1 MECNT
6 SSVVAIFGLIFS
18 SSCGSCT
25 MYDYTILPEGVYANC
40 SSRQLNSIPPF
51 IDSGTTVL
59 DLSNNNISKV
69 TNKSFGELQQ
79 LNKLNLSL
87 NEIDSLEPD
96 AFFGLIRL
104 RILDLS
110 WNKLLY
116 DYTTF
121 RPEVFKPLKNL
132 KEIYLNGNPVNIN
145 STYLDKT
152 IGQCLHL
159 EMVYLTG
166 LSNKTFGPGY
176 SNLNQL
182 TKLRFSGSCSSA
194 EKQCKCNMT
203 LLQNETFVNTPHL
216 KTLAITKCGISF
228 IDACTFCPLRRL
240 TVLDLSYNYP
250 GGLNLLRNVTYGLQT
265 SKISN
270 FTFSYMEDIHG
281 VGQKVTKRDLEFLK
295 NTSIKHWNVSGNMI
309 EILEPGSFL
318 LFPPGLETIDVSDN
332 RFTFNLYLR
341 EIAFLKNLRIGIG
354 DFLNTYH
361 KFVYPMG
368 RKAINGSNQGV
379 FKYSKYQ
386 EVCIHLPPK
395 LELIQSRFSM
405 FPYDIPKIS
414 VCNENSLRYIDLS
427 HNALNIW
434 VGPLKGFEKLEFL
447 DLSINLCERIED
459 NFFIN
464 LTSLTTLSLRANF
477 IGYVIESKPS
487 CPWLKPLKNLV
498 KLNLFL
504 NKIHALPSDCFS
516 TLTNL
521 KFLNLS
527 DNALTDWE
535 IDITHMPN
543 ISDIDLRG
551 NSIDGLPKETRT
563 HLSEVA
569 KRLNVSINL
578 SGNKLEC
585 TCENVGF
592 LEWFQSANIQF
603 VGRQG
608 YTCWS
613 KDWKEMNMTNIQD
626 IISTLKVECSN
637 YTFLNTILSIM
648 IACFLLIVLYGIYH
662 RYKWKLSFIY
672 YNTWGR
678 YQLLDENEA
687 GEYVYDAF
695 VSYAEDDHAFVEGIL
710 APELEG
716 VYGLSLYLFERDC
729 KPGRNIK
736 ATIVEKIQQCR
747 KVLGI
752 FSDAYIKDPRCL
764 FERNMAIEKTMY
776 SNRGNQPMLLLK
788 LKPVS
793 HQEIPR
799 DVLSIFNSDCY
810 IEYPNEPQ
818 GNTIFWERLKN
829 TLQP

>member
-1 MECNT
+1 MEC
-6 SSVVAIFGLIFS
+6 SKPHVIVILGLIYSTSYGS
-18 SSCGSCT
+18 ST
-25 MYDYTILPEGVYANC
+25 MCDYIRLPVGLFANC
-40 SSRQLNSIPPF
+40 SSRHLSSIPLA
-51 IDSGTTVL
+51 INSSTTVL
-59 DLSNNNISKV
+59 DLSSNHIRAV
-69 TNKSFGELQQ
+69 MNKSFGELTLLTQ
-79 LNKLNLSL
+79 LSL
-87 NEIDSLEPD
+87 SMNEIDSLEPD

-104 RILDLS
+104 QILDLS

-116 DYTTF
+116 DYKTF
-121 RPEVFKPLKNL
+121 RPNVFKPLKYL
-132 KEIYLNGNPVNIN
+132 KELYLNGNPVNIN

-166 LSNKTFGPGY
+166 LFNKTFGPGY
-176 SNLNQL
+176 SNLNKL

-194 EKQCKCNMT
+194 EKQCKCNMK
-203 LLQNETFVNTPHL
+203 LLQNETFVNTPLL
-216 KTLAITKCGISF
+216 KTLAITKCGIGF

-250 GGLNLLRNVTYGLQT
+250 GGLNLIRNVTYGLQT
-265 SKISN
+265 STISN
-270 FTFSYMEDIHG
+270 FTFSNMEDFHG
-281 VGQKVTKRDLEFLK
+281 VGQIVTNRDLEFAK
-295 NTSIKHWNVSGNMI
+295 NTSIKHLDISGNMV
-309 EILEPGSFL
+309 ELLEPGSL
-318 LFPPGLETIDVSDN
+318 QLFPPGLETVDVSDN
-332 RFTFNLYLR
+332 RLTFNEYLL
-341 EIAFLKNLRIGIG
+341 EIAFLKNLRSVEANY
-354 DFLNTYH
+354 LNAYH
-361 KFVYPMG
+361 HFNFPVN
-368 RKAINGSNQGV
+368 RKVIKGSNQDV
-379 FKYSKYQ
+379 FKYPKHN
-386 EVCIHLPPK
+386 EGCINIPPK
-395 LELIQSRFSM
+395 LEILKSRHSM
-405 FPYDIPKIS
+405 FPYAIPKIS
-414 VCNENSLRYIDLS
+414 VCTENSLRHIDLS

-434 VGPLKGFEKLEFL
+434 VGPIKGFEKLEFL

-487 CPWLKPLKNLV
+487 CPWLRPLKNLV

-516 TLTNL
+516 TLTSL
-521 KFLNLS
+521 KTLNLS

-613 KDWKEMNMTNIQD
+613 KGWKEMNMTNIQD
-626 IISTLKVECSN
+626 IISKLKVECTD
-637 YTFLNTILSIM
+637 YTFLNTVLSIM

-716 VYGLSLYLFERDC
+716 VHGLSLYLFERDC
-729 KPGRNIK
+729 KPGRIIN

-752 FSDAYIKDPRCL
+752 FSDAYIKDRRCS
-764 FERNMAIEKTMY
+764 FERKMAIEKTMY
-776 SNRGNQPMLLLK
+776 SNHGNQPMLLLK

-793 HQEIPR
+793 HQKIPE
-799 DVLSIFNSDCY
+799 DVASIFNSDCY

-818 GNTIFWERLKN
+818 GNTIFWEKLKN